1 MLAAI
6 RLINQNPVKR
16 ELWVVAWT
24 YKQEFKVDKIPLR
37 FAAVSQ
43 CTERVRCGRHNNTNK
58 GQNGRKS
65 MTRPFFAI
73 AVTAVMFGTV
83 PMTSQAAPIAPLVGA
98 VVDHSNLT
106 LTVACHMRRVCSR
119 TTGRCTMRN
128 VCNTP
133 SRSSPQMH
141 NM

>member
-24 YKQEFKVDKIPLR
+24 YKQEFRVDKIPLR
-37 FAAVSQ
+37 FAAVSK
-43 CTERVRCGRHNNTNK
+43 CTERVRCASEGSATADHSFGVHLRHNNTNK

-73 AVTAVMFGTV
+73 AVTAVMFGTA

-98 VVDHSNLT
+98 IVDHSNLT

-119 TTGRCTMRN
+119 TTGRCDA
-128 VCNTP
+128 
-133 SRSSPQMH
+133 
-141 NM
+141 